1 VGFGINTSRLAGL
14 LLSVLAFSCAQ
25 DGGPVLVD
33 AQWNLTCPAD
43 SEVGCG
49 SLAAETCLGSV
60 GQRTILGGH
69 GELACTG
76 DAILAICESVNRA
89 DGTRNISLEVN
100 VDRGS
105 RSFPKFGFE
114 LEARINA
121 ADDSLETCNVTIT
134 EDEVPYDIGD
144 CGDEPPSMAQPCQ
157 LSSIATGNGVVSF
170 AIECES
176 LLSSVTGTTS
186 GFDVGAVGG
195 GPTTIQFAN
204 CTGL

>member
-1 VGFGINTSRLAGL
+1 MRISRFACLFVSILAL
-14 LLSVLAFSCAQ
+14 SCAE

-43 SEVGCG
+43 TEVDCG
-49 SLAAETCLGSV
+49 SLATETCLGSV
-60 GQRTILGGH
+60 GQRTILGVH

-76 DAILAICESVNRA
+76 DAILAVCESVDRA

-100 VDRGS
+100 VDRGN
-105 RSFPKFGFE
+105 RSFPKFAFE
-114 LEARINA
+114 LEARVNA
-121 ADDSLETCNVTIT
+121 ADDSVENCNVTIT
-134 EDEVPYDIGD
+134 EAEVPYDIGD
-144 CGDEPPSMAQPCQ
+144 CGAEPPSMAQPCQ
-157 LSSIATGNGVVSF
+157 LSSISTGNGEVSF
-170 AIECES
+170 ALECKS
-176 LLSSVTGTTS
+176 LISRVTGTS

>member
-1 VGFGINTSRLAGL
+1 MNTGRLACL
-14 LLSVLAFSCAQ
+14 LLSVLALSCAQ

-60 GQRTILGGH
+60 GQRTIFGSH
-69 GELACTG
+69 GESACTG
-76 DAILAICESVNRA
+76 DAILAVCESVDRP

-100 VDRGS
+100 VDRGD
-105 RSFPKFGFE
+105 RSFPKFAFE

-121 ADDSLETCNVTIT
+121 TNDSVESCNVTIT

-144 CGDEPPSMAQPCQ
+144 CGEEPPSMAQPCQ
-157 LSSIATGNGVVSF
+157 LSSVSTGNGGVSF
-170 AIECES
+170 AIECKS

-186 GFDVGAVGG
+186 GFDVGAVGS

-204 CTGL
+204 CKGI

>member
-1 VGFGINTSRLAGL
+1 MNTSRLAGL
-14 LLSVLAFSCAQ
+14 LLSVLTLSCAQ

-60 GQRTILGGH
+60 GLRTILGEH

-76 DAILAICESVNRA
+76 DAILAICESVDRA

-100 VDRGS
+100 VDRGN
-105 RSFPKFGFE
+105 RSFPKFAFE

-121 ADDSLETCNVTIT
+121 ADDSVESCNATIT

-144 CGDEPPSMAQPCQ
+144 CGEEPPSMAQPCQ
-157 LSSIATGNGVVSF
+157 VSSVSTGNGGVSF
-170 AIECES
+170 AIECKS

-186 GFDVGAVGG
+186 GFDVGALGG
-195 GPTTIQFAN
+195 GATTIQFAN
-204 CTGL
+204 CRSF

>member
-1 VGFGINTSRLAGL
+1 MNTGRLACL
-14 LLSVLAFSCAQ
+14 LLSVLALSCAQ

-49 SLAAETCLGSV
+49 SSAETCLGSV
-60 GQRTILGGH
+60 GQRTILGEH

-76 DAILAICESVNRA
+76 DAILAICESVDRA

-100 VDRGS
+100 VDRGN
-105 RSFPKFGFE
+105 RSFPKFAFE
-114 LEARINA
+114 LEARIKA
-121 ADDSLETCNVTIT
+121 ADDSVENCNVTIT

-157 LSSIATGNGVVSF
+157 LSSISTGNGRVSF
-170 AIECES
+170 AIECKS

-204 CTGL
+204 CRGF